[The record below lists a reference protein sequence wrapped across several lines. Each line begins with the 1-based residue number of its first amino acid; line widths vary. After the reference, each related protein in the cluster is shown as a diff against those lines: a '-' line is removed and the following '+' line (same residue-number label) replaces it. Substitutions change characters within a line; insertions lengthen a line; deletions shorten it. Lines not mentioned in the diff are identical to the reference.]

1 MTKKIRVIVID
12 DSALVRNMLV
22 SILNEDPAI
31 EVVATASDP
40 YDAREKIKLYNPDVI
55 TLDVEMPKMSGLEF
69 LEKIMKLRPMPV
81 VMISSLTSK
90 GAESTVRALEI
101 GAVETVGKPTQ
112 NLDAGLPNLA
122 AEIIAK
128 VKMASMSKPR
138 YTTSMQQSSGSIAH
152 TSGLKNRGQVIA
164 IGASTGGVE
173 AIREIF
179 SRLPSSLPP
188 IVITQHM
195 PASFME
201 SFADRLSR
209 ASKVTVMLAKEG
221 AVMRPGHA
229 YVAPGDFHLT
239 LGKRGEE
246 YLCQVNTQG
255 RVSGHCP
262 SVDVMFQSVAEMVGA
277 KAVAALL
284 TGMGADGAA
293 GMLAI
298 KKAGGYT
305 LGQNEASCVVY
316 GMPKKAFE
324 LGAVTKQ
331 VSLADMAQAIVSA
344 C

>member
-22 SILNEDPAI
+22 SILNSDSAI

-40 YDAREKIKLYNPDVI
+40 YDAREKIKHYNPDVV
-55 TLDVEMPKMSGLEF
+55 TLDIEMPKMNGLDF
-69 LEKIMKLRPMPV
+69 LEKIMRLRPMPV

-90 GAESTVRALEI
+90 GAESTLRALEI

-112 NLDAGLPNLA
+112 NLNAGLPDLA
-122 AEIIAK
+122 EEIIAK
-128 VKMASMSKPR
+128 VKMASLSKPR
-138 YTTSMQQSSGSIAH
+138 YTHSMKESGGGIAH
-152 TSGLKNRGQVIA
+152 TSSLKNRGQVIA

-179 SRLPSSLPP
+179 SRLPATLPP

-209 ASKVTVMLAKEG
+209 ASKVAVMLAKEG
-221 AVMRPGHA
+221 TALRPGHA
-229 YVAPGDFHLT
+229 YVAPGDHHLM

-246 YLCQVNTQG
+246 YLCQVQTQG

-293 GMLAI
+293 GLLTI
-298 KKAGGYT
+298 KNAGGYT

-324 LGAVTKQ
+324 LGAVTRQ
-331 VSLADMAQAIVSA
+331 VALADMAQAIVAS